1 MSESDNSST
10 YTIWAL
16 MSTGD
21 YRKIRT
27 FDNETLCEK
36 YLHYVQYFYEL
47 YDNEEG
53 VEELYM
59 KKDGEPC
66 YQLFSIDEEGN
77 PELVENVRLYF
88 NLEEIQD
95 EINDLMADN
104 QDIIYDYSEVDIEE
118 GAETLYIANL

>member
-47 YDNEEG
+47 YDN
-53 VEELYM
+53 
-59 KKDGEPC
+59 
-66 YQLFSIDEEGN
+66 EEGN